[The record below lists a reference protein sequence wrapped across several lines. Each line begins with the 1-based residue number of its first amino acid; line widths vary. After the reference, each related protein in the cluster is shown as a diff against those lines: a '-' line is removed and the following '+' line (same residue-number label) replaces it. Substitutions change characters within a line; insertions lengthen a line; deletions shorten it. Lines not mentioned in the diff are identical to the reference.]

1 MLYFISLTLIEQVL
15 RSGVFILYLSLIVYK
30 QSEINSSSRQL

>member
-15 RSGVFILYLSLIVYK
+15 MSGVFILYLSLIVYK